1 MFTKIHV
8 ENYRSLVNLDFDL
21 TYKKDKAK
29 PLAIIYGENGVGK
42 SNVASIFYALCE
54 SLKTMSIRNTLQQLL
69 DDKNDAEIDESF
81 LDFLKKNLHETESI
95 IKNYKTIN
103 SKGNMLLEFQF
114 VIFDHKGK
122 YIIEYDNTKLVH
134 EKLEYVLNKNRT
146 LLYDLTENN
155 FKINEKIFTDNEY
168 VKEFKDLLNKY
179 WGKHTLLSILVFEK
193 EDKANNYIED
203 RIHQRLYEVIAEF
216 MTISIK
222 VKTGNRGERGKI
234 GLRHE
239 ILGRLDEGEVN
250 IENEEE
256 LNKAEKLVN
265 EFFTTAYTDIKQVYY
280 KKDYYEDKI
289 KYNLVLKKLVYNTI
303 IDVDS
308 EYESTGTLHLLDI
321 IPYLLMCMDGQ
332 TVIIDEIDT
341 GIHDVLINNILC
353 NVVENINGQLI
364 ITTHNTMLLDSEIDP
379 NYIYTFIVDKNANK
393 KLLPIVDYED
403 RTHPN
408 LNYRT
413 RYLKG
418 MYGGV
423 PICMD
428 IDFEELRDIMD

>member
-69 DDKNDAEIDESF
+69 DDKNDAEIDEGF

-168 VKEFKDLLNKY
+168 VKE
-179 WGKHTLLSILVFEK
+179 
-193 EDKANNYIED
+193 
-203 RIHQRLYEVIAEF
+203 
-216 MTISIK
+216 
-222 VKTGNRGERGKI
+222 
-234 GLRHE
+234 
-239 ILGRLDEGEVN
+239 
-250 IENEEE
+250 
-256 LNKAEKLVN
+256 
-265 EFFTTAYTDIKQVYY
+265 
-280 KKDYYEDKI
+280 
-289 KYNLVLKKLVYNTI
+289 
-303 IDVDS
+303 
-308 EYESTGTLHLLDI
+308 
-321 IPYLLMCMDGQ
+321 
-332 TVIIDEIDT
+332 
-341 GIHDVLINNILC
+341 
-353 NVVENINGQLI
+353 
-364 ITTHNTMLLDSEIDP
+364 
-379 NYIYTFIVDKNANK
+379 
-393 KLLPIVDYED
+393 
-403 RTHPN
+403 
-408 LNYRT
+408 
-413 RYLKG
+413 
-418 MYGGV
+418 
-423 PICMD
+423 
-428 IDFEELRDIMD
+428 

>member
-1 MFTKIHV
+1 MFIKIHV

-289 KYNLVLKKLVYNTI
+289 KYNLVFKKLVYNTI

-353 NVVENINGQLI
+353 NVVGNINGQLI

>member
-1 MFTKIHV
+1 MFIKIHV

-69 DDKNDAEIDESF
+69 DDKNDAETDESF

>member
-69 DDKNDAEIDESF
+69 DDKNDAEIDEGF

-216 MTISIK
+216 MTMSIK

-280 KKDYYEDKI
+280 KKEYYEDKI
-289 KYNLVLKKLVYNTI
+289 KYKIVFKKLVYNTI